1 MFFFFVLGLS
11 RDIELKL
18 SLFGRCLFTYIA
30 IQLRTWRPFFL
41 PHSAVLP
48 NVRFIFFFFVS
59 NKIISTNKIDR
70 YCACVRFFF
79 CLVFCGLYIDT
90 ANIFLAD
97 GFRRR
102 YEIASSSVWFFKAGR
117 VSLTR
122 PASDNPLS
130 RFHRRD
136 TERRNDANVAGLS
149 LFVWFV
155 CYTSPRCEL
164 AWVEGDCFARP
175 GANDLTGCSA
185 A

>member
-1 MFFFFVLGLS
+1 M
-11 RDIELKL
+11 
-18 SLFGRCLFTYIA
+18 
-30 IQLRTWRPFFL
+30 
-41 PHSAVLP
+41 
-48 NVRFIFFFFVS
+48 RFIFFCFVS